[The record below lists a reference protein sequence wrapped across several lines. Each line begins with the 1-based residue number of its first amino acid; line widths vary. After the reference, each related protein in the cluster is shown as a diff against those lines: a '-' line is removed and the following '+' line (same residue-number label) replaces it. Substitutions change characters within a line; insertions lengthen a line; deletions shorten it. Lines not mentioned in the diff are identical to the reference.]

1 MGGYA
6 EAPWTFTGRALYQLQ
21 LVRSE
26 EARKFVPPGF
36 SLVELFGHT
45 LGGFYLARYDDSP
58 VGAFDELVLLSGL
71 VWNAPTSCAWASRV
85 YVSNRAARDHGRAH
99 VGLPSRVAD
108 FLPLPTVEGGQKQ
121 PRGGGNWWAPAR
133 RDGSAGAASTSAA
146 AAPPAPAAV
155 RVLNVDPSCR
165 PSRGL
170 QLPVCTLPIGG
181 VPTWL
186 PGPRLTLWLPSF
198 SGGTPEHPGL
208 LMYSCRLLTNVAL
221 LRPLRLG
228 LPGAEA
234 AAAAASAGEAQM
246 DAVLGGAPLLALA
259 FSDMHMSVGAPTPLT
274 LAAAAAPLASSK

>member
-6 EAPWTFTGRALYQLQ
+6 SPPWAFSGRALYQLQ

-26 EARKFVPPGF
+26 EARKFVPPQF

-108 FLPLPTVEGGQKQ
+108 FLPLPAIEGGQKQ
-121 PRGGGNWWAPAR
+121 PRGGNWWAPAR
-133 RDGSAGAASTSAA
+133 RDGSGTASTSAPP
-146 AAPPAPAAV
+146 PPATV

-170 QLPVCTLPIGG
+170 QLPVCTFPIGG
-181 VPTWL
+181 VPDSL

-208 LMYSCRLLTNVAL
+208 LKYSCRLLTNIAL

-246 DAVLGGAPLLALA
+246 DAVLGGTPLLALS
-259 FSDMHMSVGAPTPLT
+259 FSNMEMSVGAPQPLALAATPLKRV
-274 LAAAAAPLASSK
+274 SK